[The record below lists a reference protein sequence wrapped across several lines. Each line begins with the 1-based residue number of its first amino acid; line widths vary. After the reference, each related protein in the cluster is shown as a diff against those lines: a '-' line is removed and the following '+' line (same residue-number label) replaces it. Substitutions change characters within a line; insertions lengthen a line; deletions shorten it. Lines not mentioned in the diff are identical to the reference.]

1 MERESE
7 QERKRKMEGER
18 EVPYHDDFVLV
29 LTGAVCFLH
38 TVQSVTV

>member
-1 MERESE
+1 MRNRYRER
-7 QERKRKMEGER
+7 ERKRER
-18 EVPYHDDFVLV
+18 KKEVPYHDDFVLV